1 MKASLSEASEC
12 TACFWEPDR
21 LYQTHAEFSPSSTR
35 CSSFSCSSSPPSDQ
49 TSLHFPFCAVSGGFH
64 VLRSRRLLP
73 QVTQRGT
80 RIPAPQKVPPRLCRA
95 FPPQEQAK
103 MEHHPCHLPVLQNNF
118 TALLS
123 SSCCWAPCPARHVPP
138 PSLLLPRSSRPCCLL
153 RSWSSWSPGGQA
165 ELCKAS
171 VFPPQ
176 PPTGRSLSAPAGC
189 MLGLGK
195 QHQKG
200 AFCKR
205 PPREEGCMRVSPPC
219 LLSL

>member
-1 MKASLSEASEC
+1 MLQEA
-12 TACFWEPDR
+12 
-21 LYQTHAEFSPSSTR
+21 PSTGYSAR
-35 CSSFSCSSSPPSDQ
+35 NKD
-49 TSLHFPFCAVSGGFH
+49 
-64 VLRSRRLLP
+64 
-73 QVTQRGT
+73 
-80 RIPAPQKVPPRLCRA
+80 
-95 FPPQEQAK
+95 
-103 MEHHPCHLPVLQNNF
+103 
-118 TALLS
+118 
-123 SSCCWAPCPARHVPP
+123 PCPAATATTSLQSISSTGAGQDGA
-138 PSLLLPRSSRPCCLL
+138 PSLSPTCLAKQLRCPAEQLLLSGSLPCTPRATSLAAPAACSSRPCCLL

-205 PPREEGCMRVSPPC
+205 PPREEGCTRASPPC
-219 LLSL
+219 LLSH